1 MADSI
6 TESVVWT
13 LCPNGRDKAGNLH
26 FSVFVAPRLL
36 VSAGRTTLATPTVWQ
51 DWPRLLDHCK
61 FAVVV
66 PGMPD
71 APRPVGLK
79 PVWSSDVYK
88 ALFPATT
95 PVVSYNTD
103 RLDSLKAGL
112 ILSYPVKTLA
122 DHIEKVYAAI
132 AASGEDMPKASA
144 LQNASWPGYRNA
156 DERDRAA
163 KASVEELR
171 RTGHP
176 AQPPT
181 HQQRLSAYR
190 AALKHGIGQ
199 DMKAVFEAFSLYH
212 TPLLAETTM
221 VQQHQHHSG
230 VVSPRPKLPGGLKP
244 LTVSTDATW
253 PGFVHPALPT
263 PEDLSK
269 ITDFHKIAAGLSN
282 YHQLARLC
290 GFVIDF
296 TLPQAA
302 AEGLHPKTPLALRV
316 LRNGHPDPADTFA
329 TTICSVSPDDFSAF
343 DATHDYVNGFVRI
356 ANAGLDL
363 VQLDVDGAAHKAVAL
378 GSSLERM
385 TITHFSDDDTDQPR
399 QDDMKTSTPSLRS
412 AGLMVA
418 KSGRSDDV
426 TKRAQRNAALHGSTT
441 PELGFGDLLRG
452 YRADIRDNSENPPR
466 WRSLHRRY
474 IEYTFRNPVAGA
486 DALKWH
492 TNVGKT
498 TGVSPEEEGVISTSV
513 GSSPDGSVP
522 DVYTLHEG
530 VFVWRGW
537 SLSAPEPFKVMRHRP
552 DPDKAPEDH
561 ASMIG
566 DNDAEVP
573 DGLPLQTRFVVRGD
587 PDGNL
592 PRLRFGHSYSVRLRT
607 VDMCGNSLPLSARST
622 PVVETDAVRYNRYE
636 PIESPVITLVGK
648 VDPGDKTANWKN
660 TELPLQGES
669 MTRIALRTR
678 NVTYDDPANKPE
690 TASVHRGVWPPR
702 VTQRFAEQHGVLDDD
717 KGKLRPDLYVMLVDT
732 DDAFA
737 EASVPA
743 SDALR
748 GPVAMPDPYKGQ
760 TTSYAVSH
768 GDLPIPYL
776 PDPLAVHAK
785 VRLLLPD
792 GNTWSETQI
801 AFHAPGLMIDDAVRK
816 PWDKD
821 GPPVKGI
828 VIEGRET
835 MPAGHET
842 DNLWFD
848 PAQRVLYVHMPRGK
862 RQRLRISFMVPPS
875 RLDMMALWALM
886 DKGKAT
892 DDIKG
897 KILAGRHWMFT
908 PWREIELVHAVQKP
922 LKMPIFIALTPWR
935 AFGATDASLTW
946 NTPVDGHSTV
956 RIDLNATWNEPDDND
971 VSVDAKTH
979 PVHRPHSAQISQ
991 QAITRHQGNVSTSV
1005 THHFHDTRAR
1015 RVTYTMDAISRF
1027 KEFFEQPL
1035 RDSEND
1041 MKITSAK
1048 DDEWIKSSARPPAPV
1063 VLYAI
1068 PTFGWF
1074 NEDGLI
1080 KASRRTGGIRVW
1092 LDRPWLATGYNEMLA
1107 VILPEENN
1115 GLDTSD
1121 TAPNLPFVTQWG
1133 RDPLWLSSD
1142 IATNSPARKHFPLAR
1157 LKGPIAAPGAN
1168 VPAGEGAIGDFPTT
1182 GLQVPKQTGTFAVA
1196 PHQVGY
1202 DADRELWYADIVVDI
1217 PKGSYFP
1224 FVRLAVAR
1232 YQPNSLEWDA
1242 KDGPAPGGE
1251 INLHLSSPVTCDFMQ
1266 ISADRIAV
1274 LVPIKGNSYRVAVF
1288 GDTPTDNG
1296 RGATKTK
1303 AQLNVIRVRT
1313 QVLDAKADPVAGWRD
1328 VEGKPQTG
1336 VGPIGPD
1343 KADTSVQ
1350 AAKTVAAGLARRDID
1365 EPMGARGGPTA
1376 ARVNDGVA
1384 IGNFAPNLLFDGIVF
1399 LPNVPVNGRRRVLI
1413 TESEVYPRPA
1423 VNHEEDPGTAERI
1436 VYAEGLEV

>member
-1 MADSI
+1 MADTI

-13 LCPNGRDKAGNLH
+13 LCPNGRDKSGNLH
-26 FSVFVAPRLL
+26 FSVFVAPRLIA
-36 VSAGRTTLATPTVWQ
+36 SAGRTTLATPTVWQ
-51 DWPRLLDHCK
+51 NWPELLKRCK
-61 FAVVV
+61 FSVVV
-66 PGMPD
+66 PGTGD
-71 APRPVGLK
+71 APRAVDRTSG
-79 PVWSSDVYK
+79 WSSDVY
-88 ALFPATT
+88 ASLFPAST
-95 PVVSYNTD
+95 PVISYNTAL
-103 RLDSLKAGL
+103 LDSLKSGL

-132 AASGEDMPKASA
+132 AASGEDMPKVGV
-144 LQNASWPGYRNA
+144 LQDAGWPGYRNKE
-156 DERDRAA
+156 ER
-163 KASVEELR
+163 R
-171 RTGHP
+171 RDSAG
-176 AQPPT
+176 QPPT
-181 HQQRLSAYR
+181 HQQRINAYR
-190 AALKHGIGQ
+190 AALKHGVAQ
-199 DMKAVFEAFSLYH
+199 DMKGVFETFSLYH

-221 VQQHQHHSG
+221 VQQHQHTHRKM
-230 VVSPRPKLPGGLKP
+230 VAQPLKATPGQLEQLKP
-244 LTVSTDATW
+244 GFTPTEASW
-253 PGFVHPALPT
+253 PGFVHPKLPM

-269 ITDFHKIAAGLSN
+269 ITDFHKIAAALSN
-282 YHQLARLC
+282 YRQLSRLC

-296 TLPQAA
+296 TMTKDV
-302 AEGLHPKTPLALRV
+302 AEGLHPNTPLALRV
-316 LRNGHPDPADTFA
+316 LRDGHPNPADTCA
-329 TTICSVSPDDFSAF
+329 STVCLVSPGDFAAF
-343 DATHDYVNGFVRI
+343 DPTHDYDNGFVRI
-356 ANAGLDL
+356 NHSGLDL
-363 VQLDVDGAAHKAVAL
+363 IQLDVDGAAHKAAAL

-385 TITHFSDDDTDQPR
+385 TVTNFSDDETDQPR
-399 QDDMKTSTPSLRS
+399 QDDMRTSTPSLRS

-418 KSGRSDDV
+418 KTGRSGDV
-426 TKRAQRNAALHGSTT
+426 SKRAQRNAALHGLTA
-441 PELGFGDLLRG
+441 PELDFGDLLRG
-452 YRADIRDNSENPPR
+452 YRADIMDTSEDPPR
-466 WRSLHRRY
+466 WRSLHRRT

-486 DALKWH
+486 ETLKWH
-492 TNVGKT
+492 TEGGKT
-498 TGVSPEEEGVISTSV
+498 IGASPEEEGVISTSV

-537 SLSAPEPFKVMRHRP
+537 SLSAPEPFRTMRHRP
-552 DPDKAPEDH
+552 DSTKKPDDH
-561 ASMIG
+561 ESMIG

-573 DGLPLQTRFVVRGD
+573 DGLPLQTRFVVRSD

-592 PRLRFGHSYSVRLRT
+592 PRLRFGHSYTVRLRT

-622 PVVETDAVRYNRYE
+622 PGVETEPARYRRYE
-636 PIESPVITLVGK
+636 PIESPVITLIGK

-660 TELPLQGES
+660 AELPLQGES

-690 TASVHRGVWPPR
+690 AASVHRGVWPPR

-743 SDALR
+743 SDAVR

-776 PDPLAVHAK
+776 PDPLAVRAK

-835 MPAGHET
+835 MPTGHET

-886 DKGKAT
+886 DKGKST

-908 PWREIELVHAVQKP
+908 PWRDIELVHAVQKP

-1027 KEFFEQPL
+1027 KEFFEKPL

-1074 NEDGLI
+1074 TEDGLI

-1107 VILPEENN
+1107 VILPEEKN

-1133 RDPLWLSSD
+1133 RDPITLSSD
-1142 IATNSPARKHFPLAR
+1142 IATNSPARKHFPLAK
-1157 LKGPIAAPGAN
+1157 LKGPIDAPGAN

-1182 GLQVPKQTGTFAVA
+1182 GLQVPKQPGTFAIA
-1196 PHQVGY
+1196 PHQVGF

-1232 YQPNSLEWDA
+1232 YQPTSLEWDA
-1242 KDGPAPGGE
+1242 KDGPAPNGDTD
-1251 INLHLSSPVTCDFMQ
+1251 LHLSSPVTCDFMQ

-1274 LVPIKGNSYRVAVF
+1274 LVPIKGNAYRVVVF
-1288 GDTPTDNG
+1288 GDTSTDDG
-1296 RGATKTK
+1296 RPVEAKTK
-1303 AQLNVIRVRT
+1303 VQPNVIRVRT
-1313 QVLDAKADPVAGWRD
+1313 QVLDAKVDPVAGWRD
-1328 VEGKPQTG
+1328 VDGKPQTD
-1336 VGPIGPD
+1336 VGPVVVTE

-1350 AAKTVAAGLARRDID
+1350 AAKSVAAGLAKRDIAA
-1365 EPMGARGGPTA
+1365 PMGTRGGPTA
-1376 ARVNDGVA
+1376 VAVSDGMVV
-1384 IGNFAPNLLFDGIVF
+1384 GSFGPNILFEGVVY
-1399 LPNVPVNGRRRVLI
+1399 LPNTPANGRRRVLI

-1423 VNHEEDPGTAERI
+1423 LNHEEDPGTAERI